1 MFASH
6 IIVIMF
12 FCHSNIPLTG
22 YYGRNR
28 TPSGGLVS
36 RDFTQGYGPEEY
48 MIRVGIPGNNQA
60 QQKKKQQKNKQTK
73 KHPHPY
79 SLTHDTLTN
88 IITDGVSLHLE
99 RVYIRP
105 FFPHTHDI
113 H

>member
-1 MFASH
+1 
-6 IIVIMF
+6 MF

-60 QQKKKQQKNKQTK
+60 QQKKNNKKTNKQKN
-73 KHPHPY
+73 
-79 SLTHDTLTN
+79 THIPT
-88 IITDGVSLHLE
+88 VSPTILSQISSQMVCL
-99 RVYIRP
+99 YISRECISVP
-105 FFPHTHDI
+105 FSHI
-113 H
+113 HMTFISYV